1 MDLNEKHNHLARI
14 VVFLMLVLITW
25 LMLGCK
31 AKVISTETHT
41 TDTIYKNEIIKI
53 DKPQLNTI
61 LLENVCDSLG
71 ILKPIFYTNVSD
83 NVKTTLKS
91 EHNTLKLEVNV
102 DSIVNSK
109 VNEYKSS
116 LSTKE
121 TVLVKYKNKKIMW
134 YSLGL
139 NLLLLGWI
147 FRKPLF
153 RLIKP
158 I

>member
-1 MDLNEKHNHLARI
+1 MDMNEQHNHLARI
-14 VVFLMLVLITW
+14 VVFLMLILITW

-31 AKVISTETHT
+31 AKIASIETHT
-41 TDTIYKNEIIKI
+41 TDTIYRNEIVKI

-61 LLENVCDSLG
+61 FIDNICDSLG
-71 ILKPIFYTNVSD
+71 VLKPIYYTSTSNNVR
-83 NVKTTLKS
+83 TTLKS
-91 EHNTLKLEVNV
+91 DNNTLRLEVNV

-116 LSTKE
+116 LKTKE
-121 TVLVKYKNKKIMW
+121 TVLIKYKNKKIMW

-139 NLLLLGWI
+139 NLLLLGWNL
-147 FRKPLF
+147 RKPLF